1 MSNDFRTGENPYQ
14 SPTAIGV
21 RSGTREE
28 LFKVA
33 KYQRGVLFCLLFQIL
48 IWVGSIALQFAN
60 GAPEPDAE
68 AVPAVPQL
76 LLSLTLLVVSLI
88 GVVFV
93 FLLAINVYSTGVG
106 VLLGI
111 LSFIPC
117 IGLLVLLTV
126 NGKATTILRQN
137 DIHVGFLG
145 ANLSQFG

>member
-1 MSNDFRTGENPYQ
+1 MSNDFRTGENPFR
-14 SPTAIGV
+14 SPTAVGV
-21 RSGTREE
+21 RSGTRED

-48 IWVGSIALQFAN
+48 IWAGSVVLSLGI

-68 AVPAVPQL
+68 AMPAIGQL
-76 LLSLTLLVVSLI
+76 LMSLALVVVSLT

-117 IGLLVLLTV
+117 IGLLVLLSV
-126 NGKATTILRQN
+126 NGKATSVLRDN

-145 ANLSQFG
+145 ANLSQFE